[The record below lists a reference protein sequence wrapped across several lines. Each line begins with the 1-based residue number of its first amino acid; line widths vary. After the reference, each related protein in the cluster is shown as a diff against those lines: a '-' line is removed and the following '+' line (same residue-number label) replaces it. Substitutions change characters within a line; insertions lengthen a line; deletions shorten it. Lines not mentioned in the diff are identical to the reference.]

1 MRKAP
6 AKAGAFLMITI
17 LSSVQALRRLGD
29 HSQQI
34 DQMFHVHLA
43 AVVGKGIEAALH
55 AERKQDAPVGVRCK
69 GGVFGRQ
76 TVSQTLFNA
85 VGKDPLPCPG
95 EKDVHRLLVLNKGME
110 QFTGQLLCVCG
121 GKPHIGHT
129 VQNDMDELVLQ
140 PAGQLIDI
148 LIVGIKGGFVHL
160 GQCAQVFDPDLLQ
173 RLAGTQLHECLFDGA
188 VSLFNAD
195 VQNNP
200 PLSLFRWISNAFRFS
215 GIDSLFEFSYN
226 INREYN

>member
-1 MRKAP
+1 
-6 AKAGAFLMITI
+6 MITI
-17 LSSVQALRRLGD
+17 LSSVQALRRFGD

-55 AERKQDAPVGVRCK
+55 AEGKQDAPVGVRCK
-69 GGVFGRQ
+69 GGVFGSQ

-85 VGKDPLPCPG
+85 VGKDSLPCPG

-110 QFTGQLLCVCG
+110 QFTGQLLCVCS

-140 PAGQLIDI
+140 PAGQLMDHAI
-148 LIVGIKGGFVHL
+148 
-160 GQCAQVFDPDLLQ
+160 
-173 RLAGTQLHECLFDGA
+173 RY
-188 VSLFNAD
+188 
-195 VQNNP
+195 
-200 PLSLFRWISNAFRFS
+200 R
-215 GIDSLFEFSYN
+215 
-226 INREYN
+226 

>member
-1 MRKAP
+1 
-6 AKAGAFLMITI
+6 
-17 LSSVQALRRLGD
+17 
-29 HSQQI
+29 
-34 DQMFHVHLA
+34 MFHVHLA

-55 AERKQDAPVGVRCK
+55 AEGKQDAPVGVRCK

-110 QFTGQLLCVCG
+110 QFTGQLLCVCS

-226 INREYN
+226 INRESLSLSMRLRSSGMFLHPGSGGCAGARRRSSG